1 VIAIRTRRRQG
12 ARAMPQQLEV
22 TVERESKAV
31 VSRVDR
37 DRALVEALRREPSAA
52 DDLLATYGDRACR
65 LATRITGNPQD
76 AEEAVQDAFWCV
88 IRRID
93 TFRGESTFGSWLY
106 RIVANAAYQKLRR
119 RAARRREL
127 SLDEML
133 PAFDHRGKH
142 VEPVPDWSAS
152 VDDPA
157 RQTEL
162 RAALS
167 AAIEELPPDYR
178 AVVVLRDVE
187 GLAHC
192 EIGDA
197 LGLTVGNVKTRVHRA
212 RLFLR
217 QRLERHLSPSR
228 AEAL

>member
-1 VIAIRTRRRQG
+1 MRC
-12 ARAMPQQLEV
+12 
-22 TVERESKAV
+22 
-31 VSRVDR
+31 SR
-37 DRALVEALRREPSAA
+37 
-52 DDLLATYGDRACR
+52 
-65 LATRITGNPQD
+65 
-76 AEEAVQDAFWCV
+76 
-88 IRRID
+88 
-93 TFRGESTFGSWLY
+93 
-106 RIVANAAYQKLRR
+106 
-119 RAARRREL
+119 
-127 SLDEML
+127 

-217 QRLERHLSPSR
+217 QRLEASFAVASR
-228 AEAL
+228 GAVARELRCRDGRSMGMGCRSAARSSWFTAAGFRRPQTSRTARSFASFSRSRSDGGVVTVPPAGEG

>member
-1 VIAIRTRRRQG
+1 
-12 ARAMPQQLEV
+12 MPQQREV

-37 DRALVEALRREPSAA
+37 DRALVEAQRRREPSAA
-52 DDLLATYGDRACR
+52 DDLLATYGDRACS

-93 TFRGESTFGSWLY
+93 TFRGEFAFGSWLY

-187 GLAHC
+187 K
-192 EIGDA
+192 
-197 LGLTVGNVKTRVHRA
+197 VVSKR
-212 RLFLR
+212 
-217 QRLERHLSPSR
+217 
-228 AEAL
+228 

>member
-1 VIAIRTRRRQG
+1 
-12 ARAMPQQLEV
+12 MPPQLDV
-22 TVERESKAV
+22 TVAPESKAV

-37 DRALVEALRREPSAA
+37 DRALVEARRRREPSAA

-65 LATRITGNPQD
+65 LATRLTGNPQD
-76 AEEAVQDAFWCV
+76 AEEVVQDAFWCV
-88 IRRID
+88 IRQID
-93 TFRGESTFGSWLY
+93 TFRRESAFGSWLY

-119 RAARRREL
+119 RAVRRREL

-197 LGLTVGNVKTRVHRA
+197 LGLTIGSVKTRVHRA

-217 QRLERHLSPSR
+217 QRLERHLSPS
-228 AEAL
+228 